1 MNGLRYVLPLALTV
15 TTFTS
20 FSAARAQAPVAADS
34 ENVNGLPLVELA
46 ARDTGHTFV
55 VFLTGDGGWADID
68 KRIGE
73 RLAER
78 GMPVVGFNLRDYLK
92 DLRTPDEVSRDVAR
106 IIRTYEKK
114 FNRDRVV
121 LVGFSRG
128 ANLAPFALS
137 RLPENVRGE
146 ITLVAMIGL
155 AQAANFK
162 WHFQDLFRDIK
173 RSDDVPTIPEI
184 EKLSSTRMIC
194 VYGADE
200 KESGCRQAPAFVK
213 RVERTGGHHLD
224 GDFRAIADIIA
235 DALGR

>member
-1 MNGLRYVLPLALTV
+1 MNGLRYALLLALAF
-15 TTFTS
+15 TTFRGFT
-20 FSAARAQAPVAADS
+20 AARAQAPTAADS

-46 ARDTGHTFV
+46 APDTGHTFV

-78 GMPVVGFNLRDYLK
+78 GLPVVGFNLRDYLK
-92 DLRTPDEVSRDVAR
+92 ERRTPDEVSRDVAR
-106 IIRTYEKK
+106 VIRTYEKK
-114 FNRDRVV
+114 WNRDRVV
-121 LVGFSRG
+121 VVGFSRG

-137 RLPENVRGE
+137 RLPEKMRSEVA
-146 ITLVAMIGL
+146 LVAMIGL

-162 WHFQDLFRDIK
+162 WHFQDLFRDVK
-173 RSDDVPTIPEI
+173 RPDDVPTLPEI
-184 EKLSSTRMIC
+184 EKLSSMRMIC

-200 KESGCRQAPAFVK
+200 KESGCRQVPGIVK

-224 GDFRAIADIIA
+224 GDFRAVADMIV
-235 DALGR
+235 DALAR